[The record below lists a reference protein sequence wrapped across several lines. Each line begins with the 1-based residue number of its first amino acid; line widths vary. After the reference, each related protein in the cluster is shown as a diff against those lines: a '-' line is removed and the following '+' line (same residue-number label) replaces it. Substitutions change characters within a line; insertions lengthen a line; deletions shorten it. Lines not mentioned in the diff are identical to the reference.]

1 MNNDKYLFNYI
12 KGNHLDN
19 IDELH
24 IDYKFMMKVIDITND
39 KSYYHLCSQQVKDNY
54 YFVKFLIEKFS
65 FDKTF
70 IGVITYLYF
79 QNNLIDEKYKEL
91 LIIVN
96 DLLEVVDD
104 FCSFH
109 HKRLLDAFYNSVKL
123 NIENFKKDY
132 PDYNNVVQ
140 KGFIIIHN
148 NHKSSYIIMD
158 YFAKKFIEE
167 IFVIDGNNILEDLIH
182 DNFNSFNKFKEYGI
196 NKFLISYIEKYDMYL
211 ADYIR
216 CNVSLLD
223 DVKLKLINIEQ
234 NFEKFIKKEESNL
247 VSFKRI
253 KKNS

>member
-12 KGNHLDN
+12 KGNKLEN
-19 IDELH
+19 MDELH
-24 IDYKFMMKVIDITND
+24 DDYKFMMKVIDITND
-39 KSYYHLCSQQVKDNY
+39 KKYYNLCSDRVKHNY
-54 YFVKFLIEKFS
+54 NFVRFLMDKFS
-65 FDKTF
+65 FDKSF

-91 LIIVN
+91 LIIAN
-96 DLLEVVDD
+96 NLLDGID
-104 FCSFH
+104 SFCSFH

-167 IFVIDGNNILEDLIH
+167 IFVIDRNNILEDLIH
-182 DNFNSFNKFKEYGI
+182 DNFISFNKLKEYGI
-196 NKFLISYIEKYDMYL
+196 NKFLINYIEKYDMCL

-223 DVKLKLINIEQ
+223 DIKLKLNDIDQ
-234 NFEKFIKKEESNL
+234 NFNSYIKKEKSNL
-247 VSFKRI
+247 VSFERI